1 MVTGVVVLVVSLLA
15 LVVSLPPFFASFRI
29 LSFNLFMYFSL
40 HLRPAS
46 TRFASFVITSDVHV
60 YFKQKGK
67 KLTKNDLQHCH

>member
-1 MVTGVVVLVVSLLA
+1 MVTGVAVLVVSLLA
-15 LVVSLPPFFASFRI
+15 LVVSLPPFFTSFRI

-46 TRFASFVITSDVHV
+46 TSFASFVISSD
-60 YFKQKGK
+60 FKQKGK